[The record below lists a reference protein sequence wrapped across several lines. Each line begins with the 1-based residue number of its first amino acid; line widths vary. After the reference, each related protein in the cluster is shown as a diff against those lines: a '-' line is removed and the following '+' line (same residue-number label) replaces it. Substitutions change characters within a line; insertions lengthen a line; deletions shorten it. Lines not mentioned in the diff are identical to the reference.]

1 MDLEGSLNRFSV
13 AEVFQFL
20 SFSRKT
26 GTLGLQR
33 SDEVAMVY
41 FNQGNVIYA
50 YTPQQK
56 LPLGELLVQQGVL
69 TQNQLSGALAEKDK
83 HPNRRIGEIL
93 VKFGYVS
100 RSQME
105 EAVRRQVEELIYR
118 LLHWEA
124 GNFKFYENEF
134 PTDEEILIHIST
146 ENLILEGVRRLD
158 ELEEVKQRLP
168 DFAAVFAVKPIPEQ
182 RIRDVALRGDEWN
195 VLALIDGR
203 KDIYQII
210 ERSNLDRLATLKNLA
225 ALYMSGLIEPVKDGS
240 DAGEDK
246 LVGLVEKLSVLLETY
261 PSTTLGTA
269 PSPGFPRQASG
280 PVGTGEKE

>member
-1 MDLEGSLNRFSV
+1 MTSGTEVFYLASMDLEGSLNRFSV
-13 AEVFQFL
+13 AEVFQLL

-33 SDEVAMVY
+33 QDEVAMVY

-56 LPLGELLVQQGVL
+56 VPLGELLVEQGIL
-69 TQNQLSGALAEKDK
+69 TQNQLAGALAEKEK
-83 HPNRRIGEIL
+83 NPNRRIGEVF

-118 LLHWEA
+118 LLHWEV

-134 PTDEEILIHIST
+134 PTEEEVLIQIST

-168 DFAAVFAVKPIPEQ
+168 DFGTVLIVKPIPSQ
-182 RIRDVALRGDEWN
+182 RTRDVALKGDEWN
-195 VLALIDGR
+195 ILSLVDGR
-203 KDIYQII
+203 KDIFQIL
-210 ERSNLDRLATLKNLA
+210 ERSNTDRLTTLKNLA
-225 ALYMSGLIEPVKDGS
+225 ALYMSGLIEPVKDGNN
-240 DAGEDK
+240 GGGDK
-246 LVGLVEKLSVLLETY
+246 LAGLVEKLSTLLETY
-261 PSTTLGTA
+261 
-269 PSPGFPRQASG
+269 
-280 PVGTGEKE
+280 EKK

>member
-13 AEVFQFL
+13 AEVFQLL

-33 SDEVAMVY
+33 NEEVSMVY
-41 FNQGNVIYA
+41 FRQGNVIYA
-50 YTPQQK
+50 YTPHQK
-56 LPLGELLVQQGVL
+56 IPLGELLVGQGVL
-69 TQNQLSGALAEKDK
+69 TEKQLTAALAEKEK
-83 HPNRRIGEIL
+83 QPNRRVGEIL
-93 VKFGYVS
+93 VKAGFVS

-118 LLHWEA
+118 LLHWEV

-134 PTDEEILIHIST
+134 PTEEEILIHIST

-158 ELEEVKQRLP
+158 ELEEVKQRMP
-168 DFAAVFAVKPIPEQ
+168 DFATVFVVKPIPEQ
-182 RIRDVALRGDEWN
+182 RIRDVALKGDEWN
-195 VLALIDGR
+195 ILALVDGR

-210 ERSNLDRLATLKNLA
+210 ERSNLDRLSTLKNLA

-240 DAGEDK
+240 DGGGDDK
-246 LVGLVEKLSVLLETY
+246 LLGLVEKLSTLLETY
-261 PSTTLGTA
+261 
-269 PSPGFPRQASG
+269 
-280 PVGTGEKE
+280 EKR

>member
-13 AEVFQFL
+13 AEVFQLL

-33 SDEVAMVY
+33 NEEVAMVY

-56 LPLGELLVQQGVL
+56 LPLGEVLVQQGVMTAEQL
-69 TQNQLSGALAEKDK
+69 TAALAEKEK
-83 HPNRRIGEIL
+83 HQNRRIGEIF
-93 VKFGYVS
+93 VKFGFVT

-118 LLHWEA
+118 LLHWEV

-134 PTDEEILIHIST
+134 PTEEEILIHIST

-168 DFAAVFAVKPIPEQ
+168 DFETVFVVKPIPEQ

-195 VLALIDGR
+195 VLALVDGR

-210 ERSNLDRLATLKNLA
+210 ERSNLDRLLTLKNLA
-225 ALYMSGLIEPVKDGS
+225 ALHMSGLIEPVKDGTNGA
-240 DAGEDK
+240 DEK
-246 LVGLVEKLSVLLETY
+246 LLGLLEKLSTLLETY
-261 PSTTLGTA
+261 
-269 PSPGFPRQASG
+269 
-280 PVGTGEKE
+280 EKR

>member
-13 AEVFQFL
+13 AEVFQLL

-33 SDEVAMVY
+33 QEEVAMVY
-41 FNQGNVIYA
+41 FQQGNVIYA

-56 LPLGELLVQQGVL
+56 VPLGELLIEQGIL
-69 TQNQLSGALAEKDK
+69 TEKQLTAALAEKSK
-83 HPNRRIGEIL
+83 QPNRRIGEVF
-93 VKFGYVS
+93 VKQGHVS
-100 RSQME
+100 RSQLE

-134 PTDEEILIHIST
+134 PTEEEVLIQIST

-158 ELEEVKQRLP
+158 ELEEVKERLP
-168 DFAAVFAVKPIPEQ
+168 DFGTVLVVKPIPPQ
-182 RIRDVALRGDEWN
+182 RIRDIALKGDEWN
-195 VLALIDGR
+195 ILALVDGR
-203 KDIYQII
+203 KDIYQIV

-225 ALYMSGLIEPVKDGS
+225 ALYMSGLVEPVKDGS
-240 DAGEDK
+240 DGGHEK
-246 LVGLVEKLSVLLETY
+246 LEGLVEKLSVLLETY
-261 PSTTLGTA
+261 E
-269 PSPGFPRQASG
+269 R
-280 PVGTGEKE
+280 K

>member
-13 AEVFQFL
+13 AEVFQLL

-33 SDEVAMVY
+33 QEEVAMVY

-56 LPLGELLVQQGVL
+56 LPLGEVLVQQGIL
-69 TQNQLSGALAEKDK
+69 TQNQLAGALAEKEK
-83 HPNRRIGEIL
+83 HPQRRIGEIF

-105 EAVRRQVEELIYR
+105 DAVRRQVEELIYR

-134 PTDEEILIHIST
+134 PTEEEILIHIST

-168 DFAAVFAVKPIPEQ
+168 DFGTVFVVKPIPEQ
-182 RIRDVALRGDEWN
+182 RIRDVALKGDEWN
-195 VLALIDGR
+195 ILALVDGR
-203 KDIYQII
+203 KDVYQII
-210 ERSNLDRLATLKNLA
+210 ERSNLDRLSTLKNLA
-225 ALYMSGLIEPVKDGS
+225 ALYMSGLIEPVKEGNGS
-240 DAGEDK
+240 GDEK
-246 LVGLVEKLSVLLETY
+246 LVGLVEKLSTLLETY
-261 PSTTLGTA
+261 Q
-269 PSPGFPRQASG
+269 R
-280 PVGTGEKE
+280 K

>member
-1 MDLEGSLNRFSV
+1 MDLEGNLNRFSV
-13 AEVFQFL
+13 AEVFQLL

-33 SDEVAMVY
+33 QEEVAMVY
-41 FNQGNVIYA
+41 FRQGNVIYA

-56 LPLGELLVQQGVL
+56 IPLGELLVQQGVL
-69 TQNQLSGALAEKDK
+69 TQNHLTTALTEKEK
-83 HPNRRIGEIL
+83 NPNRRIGEVF
-93 VKFGYVS
+93 VKQGFIS

-105 EAVRRQVEELIYR
+105 EAVRRQVEDLIYR

-134 PTDEEILIHIST
+134 PTEEEILIQIST

-158 ELEEVKQRLP
+158 ELEEVKERLP
-168 DFAAVFAVKPIPEQ
+168 DYGTVLVVKPIPPQ
-182 RIRDVALRGDEWN
+182 RTRDVALRGDEWN
-195 VLALIDGR
+195 ILALVDGR

-225 ALYMSGLIEPVKDGS
+225 ALYMAGLVEPTKDGG
-240 DAGEDK
+240 DGGGYDK
-246 LVGLVEKLSVLLETY
+246 LEGLVEKLSVLLETY
-261 PSTTLGTA
+261 D
-269 PSPGFPRQASG
+269 
-280 PVGTGEKE
+280 KK